1 MRERKG
7 KSRVFSVNSHR
18 QVLVTGATGYVG
30 GRLVESL
37 LNNEISVRVFIRDK
51 SKINEQPWAKSVEVA
66 QGNANDFDSLRSAL
80 TGIHTAFYLLHS
92 LNMGKKFDE
101 IERQMAANFARA
113 AKEANV
119 KQIVYLGGIANDKKA
134 SQHLASRAQVGTE
147 LAATGVPT
155 MELRAGIILGAGSAS
170 FEMVRHLTHR
180 LPIMTTPKW
189 ISNLTHPIGVRD
201 VLWYL
206 VNAAQLSNPVS
217 GVFDIGGPDVMRYSE
232 MMQKFAK
239 VSGLRRRIII
249 KIPVL
254 TPRLASLWIGLV
266 TPLPSALARPL
277 VHSLISEVVADPN
290 KSIDAVIPKPPQG
303 LMGVEQAMELALAR
317 VNENKVKTRW
327 SDATLPAHPWQKAQS
342 DPSWAGEITYRDT
355 RVVRTNAT
363 LHSAWET
370 IEEIGGDTGWYGSDF
385 LWFLRGLLD
394 RLIGGVGLRRGRRDP
409 KHLRVGDS
417 LDFWRVESLE
427 REDHLRLYAEMILP
441 GKAWL
446 EFRLRKISPSSEIGE
461 TGEIEAIEE
470 IEIVQEAIFLPRGL
484 GGTLYWYVI
493 KPLHAFV
500 FPTMLRNIVRSA
512 KRKDYFGGQ

>member
-1 MRERKG
+1 MRNRKS
-7 KSRVFSVNSHR
+7 KSRVFGMSSHR
-18 QVLVTGATGYVG
+18 KVLVTGATGYVG

-37 LNNEISVRVFIRDK
+37 LNNGIAVRVFIRDK
-51 SKINEQPWAKSVEVA
+51 GKIKDQPWAKQVEVA
-66 QGNANDFDSLRSAL
+66 VGNANDFESLRDAL

-101 IERQMAANFARA
+101 IEQQMAANFARA
-113 AKEANV
+113 AKEADV

-155 MELRAGIILGAGSAS
+155 MELRAGIIIGAGSAS

-189 ISNLTHPIGVRD
+189 ISNLTHPIGIRD

-206 VNAAQLSNPVS
+206 VNAAQLERPVS
-217 GVFDIGGPDVMRYSE
+217 AVFDIGGPDVMKYSE
-232 MMQKFAK
+232 MMQIFAK
-239 VSGLRRRIII
+239 VSGLRKRIIV

-277 VHSLISEVVADPN
+277 VHSLISEVVADPE

-342 DPSWAGEITYRDT
+342 DPSWAGEVTYKDSRSA
-355 RVVRTNAT
+355 RTDAS
-363 LHSAWET
+363 LASAWET
-370 IEEIGGDTGWYGSDF
+370 IEEIGGDTGWYGADF

-409 KHLRVGDS
+409 KHLRLGDS

-446 EFRLRKISPSSEIGE
+446 EFRVRRIPEGNQ
-461 TGEIEAIEE
+461 
-470 IEIVQEAIFLPRGL
+470 IEITQEAIFLPRGL
-484 GGTLYWYVI
+484 GGTFYWYLV
-493 KPLHAFV
+493 KPFHAFV

-512 KRKDYFGGQ
+512 KRKDYFEAKA